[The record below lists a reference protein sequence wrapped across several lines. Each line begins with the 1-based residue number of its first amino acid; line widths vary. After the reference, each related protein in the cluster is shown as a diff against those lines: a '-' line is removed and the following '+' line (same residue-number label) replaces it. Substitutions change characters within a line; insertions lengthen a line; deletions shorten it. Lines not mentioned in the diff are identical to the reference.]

1 VIGAYFCTKQRLLTG
16 RLFIGHQREKFMHQQ
31 LKALC
36 LTHHKASVEIRERF
50 ALSDSETKDFLLYL
64 KDVFQIQEALV
75 VSTCNR
81 TEIYYCHEEN
91 LDTQILQALVA
102 FKGDTNLERYIHL
115 FERLAYHEAVEH
127 LFEVSLG
134 LDSQI
139 LGDLQISNQIKKAY
153 QWSADLQMAGAFL
166 HRLLHSIFFT
176 HKRVSQET
184 AFRDGAA
191 SVSYAAVEL
200 LQEIAFNYQ
209 EPKILVLGVGE
220 IGKDVCRNLKGKFT
234 NVVVMNRTKEK
245 AENLAQECDFIAK
258 DFEQLW
264 QEIAEA
270 DVIISSVATTLIG
283 KEDMQKI
290 SLASPKYFIDLA
302 VPRSIAPDVEELAGC
317 IVYDIDHLQNKTQ
330 ETLERRRAEVPAV
343 RAIMQTAISD
353 FEDWAKEMEVSPTIQ
368 KLKNALEQIR
378 REELTKYSKKISEQE
393 IELLDKVTGNLVQ
406 KILKIPVLQLKAAC
420 KRGEAETLIDV
431 LNDLFDLEKK
441 GELK

>member
-1 VIGAYFCTKQRLLTG
+1 
-16 RLFIGHQREKFMHQQ
+16 MHQH

-36 LTHHKASVEIRERF
+36 LTHHKASVEVRERF
-50 ALSDSETKDFLLYL
+50 ALSESATKDFLLYL
-64 KDVFQIQEALV
+64 KDIFQIQEALV

-91 LDTQILQALVA
+91 LTPQILQALIA
-102 FKGDTNLERYIHL
+102 FKGDTSLNSFAHL
-115 FERLAYHEAVEH
+115 FELLDYQASVQH

-153 QWSADLQMAGAFL
+153 QWSVDLQMAGAFL

-191 SVSYAAVEL
+191 STSYAAVEL
-200 LQEIAFNYQ
+200 LQEISFNFAQ
-209 EPKILVLGVGE
+209 PKVLVLGVGE
-220 IGKDVCRNLKGKFT
+220 IGKDVCRNLQGKFSD
-234 NVVVMNRTKEK
+234 VIILNRSKEK
-245 AENLAQECDFIAK
+245 AEALAQECGFLAK
-258 DFEQLW
+258 EWQNLW

-270 DVIISSVATTLIG
+270 DIIISSVAASIVSK
-283 KEDMQKI
+283 KEI
-290 SLASPKYFIDLA
+290 EELNLLSHKYFIDLS
-302 VPRSIAPDVEELAGC
+302 VPRSIAPDVEALPGC

-330 ETLERRRAEVPAV
+330 ETLERRQAEVPAV
-343 RAIMQTAISD
+343 KAIMQTAIAD
-353 FEDWAKEMEVSPTIQ
+353 FEDWAKEMEISPTIQ

-378 REELTKYSKKISEQE
+378 KEELSKYSKKISEQE
-393 IELLDKVTGNLVQ
+393 IELLDKVTGNLIQ
-406 KILKIPVLQLKAAC
+406 KIMKIPVLQLKAAC
-420 KRGEAETLIDV
+420 KRGEAETLVDV

-441 GELK
+441 NEARS

>member
-1 VIGAYFCTKQRLLTG
+1 
-16 RLFIGHQREKFMHQQ
+16 MHQQ

-36 LTHHKASVEIRERF
+36 LTHHRASVEVRERF
-50 ALSDSETKDFLLYL
+50 ALSDNATKDFLLYL
-64 KDVFQIQEALV
+64 RDIFQIQEALV

-91 LDTQILQALVA
+91 LAPQILQALIA
-102 FKGDTNLERYIHL
+102 FKGETNLSDYAHL
-115 FERLAYHEAVEH
+115 FEELPYQEAVTH

-191 SVSYAAVEL
+191 STSYAAVEL
-200 LQEIAFNYQ
+200 LQDIAFHFQN
-209 EPKILVLGVGE
+209 PKILVVGVGE
-220 IGKDVCRNLKGKFT
+220 IGKDVCRNLKGKFSDVT
-234 NVVVMNRTKEK
+234 ILNRSFEK
-245 AENLAQECDFIAK
+245 AEVLAQECGFVAK
-258 DFEQLW
+258 SFENLW
-264 QEIAEA
+264 QEIAQA
-270 DVIISSVATTLIG
+270 DMIISSVATNLVD
-283 KEDMQKI
+283 KKQMQAI
-290 SLASPKYFIDLA
+290 SLASHKYFIDLS
-302 VPRSIAPDVEELAGC
+302 VPRSVASDVEELAGC

-330 ETLERRRAEVPAV
+330 ETIERRRAEVPAV
-343 RAIMQTAISD
+343 RAIMQTAIGE

-378 REELTKYSKKISEQE
+378 KEELSKYSKKITEQE
-393 IELLDKVTGNLVQ
+393 VELLDKVTGNLIQ

-441 GELK
+441 NEIANR

>member
-1 VIGAYFCTKQRLLTG
+1 
-16 RLFIGHQREKFMHQQ
+16 MHQQ

-36 LTHHKASVEIRERF
+36 LTHHKASVEVRERF
-50 ALSDSETKDFLLYL
+50 ALSESATKDFLLYL
-64 KDVFQIQEALV
+64 KDIFQIQEALV

-91 LDTQILQALVA
+91 LAPQILQALVA
-102 FKGDTNLERYIHL
+102 FKGDTSLNSFAHL
-115 FERLAYHEAVEH
+115 FEVLDYQGSVQH

-191 SVSYAAVEL
+191 STSYAAVEL
-200 LQEIAFNYQ
+200 LQEIAFHYQ
-209 EPKILVLGVGE
+209 NPKILVLGVGE
-220 IGKDVCRNLKGKFT
+220 IGKDVCRNLQGKYSD
-234 NVVVMNRTKEK
+234 VVILNRSKEK
-245 AENLAQECDFIAK
+245 AEALAQECGFLTK
-258 DFEQLW
+258 EWQNLW

-270 DVIISSVATTLIG
+270 DIIISSVAASIVSK
-283 KEDMQKI
+283 KEVEKLNLL
-290 SLASPKYFIDLA
+290 SHKYFIDLS
-302 VPRSIAPDVEELAGC
+302 VPRSIAPDVEELPGS

-330 ETLERRRAEVPAV
+330 ETLERRQAEVPAV
-343 RAIMQTAISD
+343 EAIMRASIAD
-353 FEDWAKEMEVSPTIQ
+353 FEDWAKEMEISPTIQ

-378 REELTKYSKKISEQE
+378 KEELSKYSKKISEQE
-393 IELLDKVTGNLVQ
+393 IELLDKVTGNLIQ
-406 KILKIPVLQLKAAC
+406 KIMKIPVLQLKAAC
-420 KRGEAETLIDV
+420 KRGEAETLVDV

-441 GELK
+441 NEVIN

>member
-1 VIGAYFCTKQRLLTG
+1 MIQKL
-16 RLFIGHQREKFMHQQ
+16 MHQQ

-36 LTHHKASVEIRERF
+36 LTHRRASIEVRERF
-50 ALSDSETKDFLLYL
+50 ALSENATKDFLLYL
-64 KDVFQIQEALV
+64 RDIFQIQEALV

-81 TEIYYCHEEN
+81 TEIYYCHEAN
-91 LDTQILQALVA
+91 LSPQILQAFIA
-102 FKGDTNLERYIHL
+102 FKGDTSLINFAHL
-115 FERLAYHEAVEH
+115 FEVLDYQAAITH

-191 SVSYAAVEL
+191 STSYAAVEL
-200 LQEIAFNYQ
+200 LQEIAFNYP
-209 EPKILVLGVGE
+209 EPKILVLGIGE
-220 IGKDVCRNLKGKFT
+220 IGKDVCRNLQGKFN
-234 NVVVMNRTKEK
+234 NVVVLNRSKAK
-245 AENLAQECDFIAK
+245 AEALAQECNFVAK

-264 QEIAEA
+264 QEISEA
-270 DVIISSVATTLIG
+270 DIIISSVATKLIN
-283 KEDMQKI
+283 KEKMQQLGLS
-290 SLASPKYFIDLA
+290 SLKYFIDLA
-302 VPRSIAPDVEELAGC
+302 VPRSIAPDVEELTAC

-330 ETLERRRAEVPAV
+330 ETLERRRAEIPAV
-343 RAIMQTAISD
+343 KAIMYETITD

-378 REELTKYSKKISEQE
+378 KEEIAKYSKKISEQE
-393 IELLDKVTGNLVQ
+393 TQLLEKVTDNLIQ
-406 KILKIPVLQLKAAC
+406 KIMKIPVLQLKAAC

-441 GELK
+441 GKTNT

>member
-1 VIGAYFCTKQRLLTG
+1 
-16 RLFIGHQREKFMHQQ
+16 MHQQ

-50 ALSDSETKDFLLYL
+50 ALSESSTKDFLLYL
-64 KDVFQIQEALV
+64 RDIFQIQEALV

-91 LDTQILQALVA
+91 LASQILQALIA
-102 FKGDTNLERYIHL
+102 FKGDTSLADFVHL
-115 FERLAYHEAVEH
+115 FEVLNYQEAVQH
-127 LFEVSLG
+127 LFNVSLG

-191 SVSYAAVEL
+191 STSYAAVEL
-200 LQEIAFNYQ
+200 LQEIAFHYQ
-209 EPKILVLGVGE
+209 NPKILVLGVGE
-220 IGKDVCRNLKGKFT
+220 IGKDVCRNLQGKFSD
-234 NVVVMNRTKEK
+234 VVVANRSYEK
-245 AENLAQECDFIAK
+245 AEALAQECGFIAK
-258 DFEQLW
+258 DFAGLW
-264 QEIAEA
+264 QEVAQA
-270 DVIISSVATTLIG
+270 DIIISSVATSLVSK
-283 KEDMQKI
+283 KEMRNLLLT
-290 SLASPKYFIDLA
+290 SHKYFIDLS
-302 VPRSIAPDVEELAGC
+302 VPRSIATDVEEVAGC

-330 ETLERRRAEVPAV
+330 ETLERRQAEVPAV
-343 RAIMQTAISD
+343 KAIIDASIND

-378 REELTKYSKKISEQE
+378 KEEVSKYSKKITEQE
-393 IELLDKVTGNLVQ
+393 IELLDKVTGNLIQ
-406 KILKIPVLQLKAAC
+406 KIMKIPVLQLKAAC

-441 GELK
+441 NEMTNT

>member
-1 VIGAYFCTKQRLLTG
+1 
-16 RLFIGHQREKFMHQQ
+16 MHQQ

-36 LTHHKASVEIRERF
+36 LTHHKASVEVRERF
-50 ALSDSETKDFLLYL
+50 ALSENATKDFLLYL
-64 KDVFQIQEALV
+64 KDIFQIQEALV

-91 LDTQILQALVA
+91 LAPQILQAFIA
-102 FKGDTNLERYIHL
+102 FKGDTSLINFAHFFEVLDYQEAITHL
-115 FERLAYHEAVEH
+115 FD
-127 LFEVSLG
+127 VSLG

-191 SVSYAAVEL
+191 STSYAAVEL

-220 IGKDVCRNLKGKFT
+220 IGKDVCRNLQGKFSD
-234 NVVVMNRTKEK
+234 VVILNRSKEK
-245 AENLAQECDFIAK
+245 AEDLAQECGFIAK

-264 QEIAEA
+264 QEISEA
-270 DVIISSVATTLIG
+270 DIIISSVATQLIR
-283 KEDMQKI
+283 KEKMQELPLS
-290 SLASPKYFIDLA
+290 SLKYFIDLS
-302 VPRSIAPDVEELAGC
+302 VPRSITPDVEELAAC

-343 RAIMQTAISD
+343 RAIIQSAIGD

-378 REELTKYSKKISEQE
+378 KEEIAKYSKKISEQE
-393 IELLDKVTGNLVQ
+393 VELLEKVTGNLIQ
-406 KILKIPVLQLKAAC
+406 KIMKIPVLQLKAAC

-441 GELK
+441 NKVIA

>member
-1 VIGAYFCTKQRLLTG
+1 
-16 RLFIGHQREKFMHQQ
+16 MHQQ

-36 LTHHKASVEIRERF
+36 LTHRKASVEVRERF
-50 ALSDSETKDFLLYL
+50 ALSENATKDFLLYL
-64 KDVFQIQEALV
+64 RDIFQIQEALV

-91 LDTQILQALVA
+91 LAPQILQAFIA
-102 FKGDTNLERYIHL
+102 FKGDTSLINFAHFFEVLDYQEAITHL
-115 FERLAYHEAVEH
+115 FD
-127 LFEVSLG
+127 VSLG

-191 SVSYAAVEL
+191 STSYAAVEL

-220 IGKDVCRNLKGKFT
+220 IGKDVCRNLQGKFSD
-234 NVVVMNRTKEK
+234 VVILNRSKEK
-245 AENLAQECDFIAK
+245 AEDLAQECGFIAK

-264 QEIAEA
+264 QEISEA
-270 DVIISSVATTLIG
+270 DIIISSVATQLIR
-283 KEDMQKI
+283 KEKMQELLLS
-290 SLASPKYFIDLA
+290 SLKYFIDLS
-302 VPRSIAPDVEELAGC
+302 VPRSITPDVEELAAC

-343 RAIMQTAISD
+343 KAIMHEAITD

-378 REELTKYSKKISEQE
+378 KEEIAKYSKKISEQE
-393 IELLDKVTGNLVQ
+393 AELLDKVTGNLIQ
-406 KILKIPVLQLKAAC
+406 KIMKIPVLQLKAAC

-431 LNDLFDLEKK
+431 LNDLFNLEKK
-441 GELK
+441 REVID